1 MTETM
6 ELSEAA
12 EELLA
17 AVWLAREQG
26 AEEPMPRD
34 SLAAWSDE
42 AAREL
47 CQAGLLESSGDGVA
61 FTPPGETQA
70 ASVIRRERLAERLLA
85 DVLNVSDPVA
95 AEVACK
101 FEHVLRTG
109 LDDNICTLLGHPK
122 ACPHGS
128 PIPRGPCCQEGA
140 VAAARAVSSLADLA
154 PGQSGV
160 IAYLHSR
167 RDLVQRLLAMG
178 IVPGARIELLQNA
191 PSYVAQLGNTQMAL
205 DRETAADI
213 YVRLTG
219 PSPRPPGRQRRLRFG
234 LRRGR
239 NAG

>member
-1 MTETM
+1 MTETTA
-6 ELSEAA
+6 LSEAA

-17 AVWLAREQG
+17 AVWLAREEG
-26 AEEPMPRD
+26 AQEPMARD
-34 SLAAWSDE
+34 SLAAWSGE

-47 CQAGLLESSGDGVA
+47 SQAGLLELSGERVA
-61 FTPPGETQA
+61 FTPAGEKQA

-95 AEVACK
+95 TEVACK

-109 LDDNICTLLGHPK
+109 IDDEICTLLGHPR

-128 PIPRGPCCQEGA
+128 PIPPGPCCQEGS
-140 VAAARAVSSLADLA
+140 VAAARVVSSLADLA
-154 PGQSGV
+154 PGQSGA
-160 IAYLHSR
+160 IAYLHSH

-178 IVPGARIELLQNA
+178 VIPGAGIELLQNA
-191 PSYVAQLGNTQMAL
+191 PSYVAQLGNTQIAL
-205 DRETAADI
+205 DRETAAGI

-219 PSPRPPGRQRRLRFG
+219 PSAQPPRRHRRLRLG

-239 NAG
+239 SVS